1 MDDRKHIWAPPEMEV
16 ISFTT
21 EDIIRTS
28 GNTTVRTDSGSGD
41 RTTLNDLFG
50 DEP

>member
-1 MDDRKHIWAPPEMEV
+1 MDDRKHIWAPPKMEV

-21 EDIIRTS
+21 EDVIRTS
-28 GNTTVRTDSGSGD
+28 SGTIRTDSGSGD
-41 RTTLNDLFG
+41 RITLNDLFG